1 MVSSF
6 YFPSSQIMEHPNSV
20 QPSDQQ
26 GYPLGAYPAVTQQPA
41 PYMQQSHHTTVV
53 LNQQPVV
60 IQKAQRS
67 WSSGLCDCFQ
77 DCGSR
82 KYFPKGT

>member
-1 MVSSF
+1 
-6 YFPSSQIMEHPNSV
+6 MEHPNSV
-20 QPSDQQ
+20 QPLDPQ
-26 GYPLGAYPAVTQQPA
+26 GYPLGAYPAVTQQP
-41 PYMQQSHHTTVV
+41 
-53 LNQQPVV
+53 VV
-60 IQKAQRS
+60 IQKAQRN

>member
-1 MVSSF
+1 
-6 YFPSSQIMEHPNSV
+6 MEHPNSV

-41 PYMQQSHHTTVV
+41 PYIQQSHHTTVV

-60 IQKAQRS
+60 IQKAQRN

-77 DCGSR
+77 ECGSR

>member
-1 MVSSF
+1 
-6 YFPSSQIMEHPNSV
+6 MEHPNSV

-26 GYPLGAYPAVTQQPA
+26 GYPLGA
-41 PYMQQSHHTTVV
+41 PYIQQSHHTTVV

>member
-1 MVSSF
+1 
-6 YFPSSQIMEHPNSV
+6 MEHPNSV

-26 GYPLGAYPAVTQQPA
+26 GYPLGAYPAVTQQPT
-41 PYMQQSHHTTVV
+41 PYIQQSHHTTVV